1 VVIDVVGYFRSGG
14 GTRLLP
20 LVPARVLDT
29 REGLGAPAR
38 QVGPGGQIDVTLEG
52 VGGVPA
58 GSTAVVLNV
67 TATRVT
73 ATSFVTVWPTG
84 TSMPLASSLNVQPGD
99 TVPNL
104 VVAPI
109 GTGGRVSFYNAVG
122 ELDLVADVVGC
133 FCPSATGRHVPIAPA
148 RLMDTRDGTGGT
160 TGRIGQ
166 RPVALGVVGVGGVP
180 ASGVSAVLLNVTAV
194 APTAATYLTVWPAGE
209 SMPLASSLNASA
221 GQIVANSVMAKV
233 GADGRVMIF
242 NAAGATDV
250 VVDVAGYFTA

>member
-1 VVIDVVGYFRSGG
+1 
-14 GTRLLP
+14 
-20 LVPARVLDT
+20 
-29 REGLGAPAR
+29 
-38 QVGPGGQIDVTLEG
+38 
-52 VGGVPA
+52 
-58 GSTAVVLNV
+58 
-67 TATRVT
+67 
-73 ATSFVTVWPTG
+73 
-84 TSMPLASSLNVQPGD
+84 
-99 TVPNL
+99 
-104 VVAPI
+104 
-109 GTGGRVSFYNAVG
+109 
-122 ELDLVADVVGC
+122 
-133 FCPSATGRHVPIAPA
+133 
-148 RLMDTRDGTGGT
+148 MDTRDGTGGT